1 MSERIIA
8 TCKGHQGSWVVDVTI
23 NGQTKQLATIHKQF
37 IRQGYDGL
45 IHDRHDTSWANFATK
60 TAKWE
65 EALRREKMV
74 VLTDDDL
81 VGTDPESARLFKFER
96 KGYIAVFTVDEIL
109 VDAKVGIY
117 MRLLERVA
125 EAFPKRKGSQ

>member
-8 TCKGHQGSWVVDVTI
+8 TCKGHQGSWVADVTI
-23 NGQTKQLATIHKQF
+23 NGQTKELATIHTQF

-45 IHDRHDTSWANFATK
+45 VYDRHDTGWADHPTK
-60 TAKWE
+60 AAKWE

-74 VLTDDDL
+74 VLTDDD
-81 VGTDPESARLFKFER
+81 VVSDRFFHVER
-96 KGYIAVFTVDEIL
+96 KGYIAVFAIDEII
-109 VDAKVGIY
+109 VDAKVGMY
-117 MRLLERVA
+117 MRLLEQVA